1 MVDFSA
7 LSSLGFT
14 GALEYNVPLAR
25 YTTFRIG
32 GPAAALLHAA
42 CEEDIAAALAWAKK
56 EQVPCLVVGN
66 GSNLL
71 APDTGFD
78 GLIVRLG
85 RAFSAIAVT
94 ENTVTAQAGALL
106 SSVAAA
112 AAKAGLTGLEFAQ
125 GIPGSLGGALMM
137 NAGAYGGE
145 MCQVVASVRAL
156 VDGSFVEYTN
166 AQLNFSY
173 RHSILKEKNAVALS
187 AVLTL
192 APGDPTQIET
202 AMAELRA
209 KRSASQPLELP
220 SAGSTFKRPV
230 GGYAARLIDECG
242 LKGARIGGAQVSEKH
257 AGFIVNTGGATY
269 EDVLALMRHVR
280 RVVLEK
286 TGIVL
291 ENEVILL
298 GGETL

>member
-1 MVDFSA
+1 MYDLSA
-7 LSSLGFT
+7 LSSLGFC
-14 GALEYNVPLAR
+14 GALEFGAPLAR

-42 CEEDIAAALAWAKK
+42 CEEDIVTSLAWAK
-56 EQVPCLVVGN
+56 ENAVPCLVVGN

-71 APDTGFD
+71 APDAGYD
-78 GLIVRLG
+78 GLIVHLG
-85 RAFSAIAVT
+85 RDFGRIDIAGCT
-94 ENTVTAQAGALL
+94 LTAQAGVLL
-106 SSVAAA
+106 SSLAAA

-145 MCQVVASVRAL
+145 MSQVVTSARVLENGRI
-156 VDGSFVEYTN
+156 VEYAN
-166 AQLNFSY
+166 EQLDFSY
-173 RHSILKEKNAVALS
+173 RHSALKDKQAIALS
-187 AVLTL
+187 ATVTLT
-192 APGDPTQIET
+192 PGDRDTIKAT
-202 AMAELRA
+202 MAELRA
-209 KRSASQPLELP
+209 KRTASQPLDLP

-269 EDVLALMRHVR
+269 EDVLSLMRHVR

-286 TGIVL
+286 TGIEL